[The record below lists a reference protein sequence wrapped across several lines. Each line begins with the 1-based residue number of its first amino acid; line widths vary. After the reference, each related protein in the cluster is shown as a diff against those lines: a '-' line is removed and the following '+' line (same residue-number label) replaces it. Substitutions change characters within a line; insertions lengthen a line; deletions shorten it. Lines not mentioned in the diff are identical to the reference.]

1 VVIPISES
9 LASVNS
15 IAGEHS
21 HSMNRAPRQAGR
33 QNEESCQG
41 PLPWAISPE
50 RLVSCQD
57 SRQETYAQ
65 VIKTK
70 AQTQPHT

>member
-1 VVIPISES
+1 MLISES
-9 LASVNS
+9 LTSVNS
-15 IAGEHS
+15 IPGQHS
-21 HSMNRAPRQAGR
+21 HSVNGSPRQVGR
-33 QNEESCQG
+33 QKEEPHQG

-50 RLVSCQD
+50 RSVSCQN

-70 AQTQPHT
+70 AETQPHR